1 MRGVHCCG
9 SGAAVHSWPRPG
21 VFWALL
27 LKSCE
32 NPTSSPAARPAG
44 APAVATRRGM
54 EFAFEANSHVCGMGR
69 CSAGGKEMALRR
81 LKVERARPLFWWAGV
96 GGRLARQKP
105 QGLFQ
110 RELAG
115 FAGIAIPWILRAG

>member
-1 MRGVHCCG
+1 MIKGHITDPVWFRNA
-9 SGAAVHSWPRPG
+9 SR
-21 VFWALL
+21 
-27 LKSCE
+27 
-32 NPTSSPAARPAG
+32 AG
-44 APAVATRRGM
+44 ACTVATRRGM

-69 CSAGGKEMALRR
+69 CSAGGKEMALRG
-81 LKVERARPLFWWAGV
+81 LKVPRARPLFWRAGV
-96 GGRLARQKP
+96 SRRLARKKP